1 MGANQ
6 LMLVLADIADIL
18 NNLDDYD
25 DVVED
30 SYSHGKWIDDYE
42 TARDNIDKLIER
54 TLDHEQNN

>member
-6 LMLVLADIADIL
+6 LRLVLADIADIL